1 MGNLLVEECFGEG
14 FVEFE
19 LELLDGRALS
29 GKFSSMRVR
38 GLFAIEFNGLF

>member
-1 MGNLLVEECFGEG
+1 MGNLLVEERLGEG

-19 LELLDGRALS
+19 LELLEGGALS
-29 GKFSSMRVR
+29 GKVSSVRVR